1 VEAMILTEGLR
12 AYRSGA
18 PRPDEPVAAA
28 AIPGGPDLHSDTAFL
43 ADVARAL
50 HAL

>member
-1 VEAMILTEGLR
+1 VEALILAEGLR
-12 AYRSGA
+12 ACRSGA
-18 PRPDEPVAAA
+18 RPDEPVAA

-43 ADVARAL
+43 AEVARAF